1 MICRA
6 DLHVHTDA
14 SMDGLSSLAR
24 QAAAARAAG
33 LDAMAVTDH
42 NRCAVLPDRLEGV
55 LLIPGCEVS
64 TQAGHILGLF
74 LVGPLDLETLRAG
87 GLPTGEAAVEEIHR
101 RGGLAVLAHPYA
113 SPSAAPEKLS
123 LALDGVEAANARAA
137 FKVRAANER
146 AAGLAERW
154 GLAAT
159 GGSDGHSRYEVGNA
173 YTELTCGELTL
184 PALKEAL
191 KRGDCRPVLKRNT
204 PCFRKGLSQLGK
216 ARRQKSPRALV
227 RGLAYLAYCCG
238 KDLLRLPQACFRER
252 SE

>member
-42 NRCAVLPDRLEGV
+42 NRCAALPDRLEGV

-74 LVGPLDLETLRAG
+74 LEGPLDLEILRAG

-137 FKVRAANER
+137 FKVRAAKER

-238 KDLLRLPQACFRER
+238 KDLLRLPQARFRER

>member
-42 NRCAVLPDRLEGV
+42 NRCAALPDRLEGV

-74 LVGPLDLETLRAG
+74 LEGPLDLEILRAG

-137 FKVRAANER
+137 FKAPDANRQAA
-146 AAGLAERW
+146 ALAKGW

-159 GGSDGHSRYEVGNA
+159 GGSDGHRRHEVGNA

-184 PALKEAL
+184 PELKEAL

-216 ARRQKSPRALV
+216 ARRQKSARALV

-238 KDLLRLPQACFRER
+238 KDLLRLPQARFRER